1 MNKKT
6 KLLLTIIPLTILF
19 VLVTTFRA
27 QQQCTEYTINFVEDF
42 DNVQFK
48 DEGNSSVLHWGEG
61 YITMKQ
67 AGILQ
72 DFPSPLNFPT
82 WISMVA
88 YADFDRD
95 GLMDMIGTS
104 DIYSRR
110 IAFVKNMGNG
120 TFQEKTPYIRNEYS
134 QTKLVTLVAGDFDSD
149 GYPDFMYA
157 RSSLDAGSRV
167 GYIVEVLFYRHKHTF
182 SSSGV
187 PQFDRYDYT
196 SRLADYLELGWGSN
210 NAVTIDIDND
220 GDLDILYGNGFGQVI
235 LLRNDG
241 TKPLSNTTKFKP
253 EILINARSGESWY
266 RWNERGVTAIGLGD
280 FDKDGDADLII
291 GAVNWRGL
299 KYYKNDGSGH
309 FTLYKQLGDIYGSYY
324 LDDDLYDGAATAI
337 AVGDYDGDGYL
348 DFVVGTDN
356 WNRQEAY
363 PPEYVYGS
371 SSYYYCGSR
380 RINYNTGTKMG
391 GKVFYFKNDGHGDF
405 PVSSTKL
412 LYNGPRLIS
421 RRQCGAF
428 DFDFGLPLD
437 YDGDGDLDFM
447 MADGNHSEFYYCF
460 DNVLSDRYN
469 LIGVGQSTDITSG
482 LLDPTRYSITKVQ
495 FTGLSQ
501 SVIGSSSGLA
511 VTYYVSNNGGASWEL
526 YAQFSGSQIKNYTN
540 LPVHTFTTYGTDLR
554 WKAVMQAEDDYP
566 NPNDEYHETSNDTPR
581 IDRIEIK
588 YTYVDRREYSR
599 TSTVSAQVKLAGA
612 NEDSKLIIAGSFIFP
627 GWEGHLRA
635 YNTTN
640 MAAENSVTTALKTV
654 SISDLSS
661 PTGREIVAEGVDIL
675 WDAAELLNSNSPGS
689 RKIYTA
695 IPQNSVLE
703 RFDFSTSNAT
713 ILGPILSDVNNDS
726 EGLINFI
733 RGEGRTWRLG
743 DINHSNPIVVGP
755 PDGESNI
762 MGSGYADFKEAYS
775 DRQKVIIV
783 GANDGMLHC
792 FDAASGQELWAFIP
806 YNLLPKLKNM
816 WPVNPSTNQ
825 RYFNRDVYVDGS
837 PTSADVFFGGDWHTI
852 LICGQGPGKG
862 SSLGGGLNYYFALDI
877 TDIEEP
883 QPLWEFTDPGLGET
897 WSVPAIGKVMVQG
910 ADTWVAFVGSGY
922 DNDPDRVVGNN
933 FYAINI
939 ETGTSFWSF
948 AANNVDTSASFP
960 DIPNAIPGSPS
971 IADIDNNGYA
981 DRVYVGDLDGRIWK
995 IDVSKKWQ
1003 NVNSWAAEIVYED
1016 SNHYPIISKP
1026 AVWLNTPGQPGQG
1039 AVPRIYFGTGGD
1051 DRAPTTATY
1060 SFIALQDSNQ
1070 GSQADRVEW
1079 FMGNPATLNLPNQ
1092 KHVGDLSPG
1101 ERIWSDPQIANYIV
1115 YFNTFAGSIES
1126 VDPCENLLGL
1136 GKLYGRF
1143 VQSVGGSIIGGTA
1156 FKTTAGFAESLA
1168 LASKT
1173 RSAITLGERIKTQ
1186 TGQTKREVYIQEY
1199 DSTIQRLEQP
1209 IGGNLL
1215 KINSWR
1221 EVYNVIR
1228 NP

>member
-6 KLLLTIIPLTILF
+6 KISLIVIPLILLL
-19 VLVTTFRA
+19 VLAGEFLA
-27 QQQCTEYTINFVEDF
+27 QQQCTEETVTFVENF
-42 DNVQFK
+42 DDLQFK
-48 DEGNSSVLHWGEG
+48 DENNSSVLHWGEG
-61 YITMKQ
+61 YITLKR

-72 DFPSPLNFPT
+72 DFPIPLNFPT

-88 YADFDRD
+88 CADFDRD
-95 GLMDMIGTS
+95 GLIDMVGTS
-104 DIYSRR
+104 DVLSKR

-120 TFQEKTPYIRNEYS
+120 AFQEKTPYIRNQPSENE
-134 QTKLVTLVAGDFDSD
+134 LVTLVAGDFDGD
-149 GYPDFMYA
+149 GWPDFMYT
-157 RSSLDAGSRV
+157 RSAGSAGDRV
-167 GYIVEVLFYRHKHTF
+167 SYIEEVSFYRHKHTF
-182 SSSGV
+182 SSGV

-196 SRLADYLELGWGSN
+196 SRLAGYLELGWASN

-220 GDLDILYGNGFGQVI
+220 GDLDVLYGNGFGQVI

-253 EILINARSGESWY
+253 EILINARSGESGH
-266 RWNERGVTAIGLGD
+266 RWDERGAAAIGLGD
-280 FDKDGDADLII
+280 FDKDGDADLIV

-299 KYYKNDGSGH
+299 KYYKNDGNGH
-309 FTLYKQLGDIYGSYY
+309 FLLYKQLGDITGSHN
-324 LDDDLYDGAATAI
+324 LNDNLYDGAATAI

-356 WNRQEAY
+356 WNPQEVW
-363 PPEYVYGS
+363 PPQYQTGS
-371 SSYYYCGSR
+371 SSYYYCGSQ
-380 RINYNTGTKMG
+380 RITYTTGTKMG
-391 GKVFYFKNDGHGDF
+391 GKVFYFKNDGHGEF
-405 PVSSTKL
+405 QVSSTKL

-421 RRQCGAF
+421 QGQCGAF

-447 MADGNHSEFYYCF
+447 MADGNHSAFYYCF

-482 LLDPTRYSITKVQ
+482 LLDRTRYSITKVQ

-501 SVIGSSSGLA
+501 SVMGSSSGLA

-554 WKAVMQAEDDYP
+554 WKAVLEASDDYP
-566 NPNDEYHETSNDTPR
+566 DEESEYHGTSNDTPR

-599 TSTVSAQVKLAGA
+599 TSAVSAQVKIDAGG
-612 NEDSKLIIAGSFIFP
+612 EERKLIIAASFIFP

-635 YNTTN
+635 YDTTN
-640 MAAENSVTTALKTV
+640 MAAENSATTALKKV
-654 SISDLSS
+654 STSDLSL
-661 PTGREIVAEGVDIL
+661 PGGRQIVAPDVNIL
-675 WDAAELLNSNSPGS
+675 WDAGELLYSRSAAS

-695 IPQNSVLE
+695 IPDGSAFQRIE
-703 RFDFSTSNAT
+703 FSTANVST
-713 ILGPILSDVNNDS
+713 LEPILQDQNNDN
-726 EGLINFI
+726 EGLIDYI
-733 RGEGRTWRLG
+733 RAGGRDWKLA
-743 DINHSNPIVVGP
+743 DINHSNPILVGP
-755 PDGESNI
+755 PDGESNV
-762 MGSGYADFKEAYS
+762 MGSDYASFKLFHAQ
-775 DRQKVIIV
+775 RPKVIIV

-792 FDAASGQELWAFIP
+792 FDVASGEELWAYIP

-816 WPVNPSTNQ
+816 RLVDPTTGQ
-825 RYFNRDVYVDGS
+825 RYFNRDIYVDGS
-837 PTSADVFFGGDWHTI
+837 PTSADVYFDGDWHTI

-862 SSLGGGLNYYFALDI
+862 SSIGGGLNYYFALDI
-877 TDIEEP
+877 TYINNP
-883 QPLWEFTDPGLGET
+883 QPLWEFTAPGLGET
-897 WSVPAIGKVMVQG
+897 WSVPAIGKVTVQG

-922 DNDPDRVVGNN
+922 DNDPDRVVGNI

-939 ETGTSFWSF
+939 ETGISFWSF
-948 AANNVDTSASFP
+948 TAPNINTSVIFP
-960 DIPNAIPGSPS
+960 DIQNTIPGSPS
-971 IADIDNNGYA
+971 IVDMDKNGYA

-995 IDVSKKWQ
+995 IDVSKQWQ

-1016 SNHYPIISKP
+1016 SNHYPILSKP
-1026 AVWLNTPGQPGQG
+1026 AIWMNYSSPG
-1039 AVPRIYFGTGGD
+1039 AVPCLYFGTGGD
-1051 DRAPTTATY
+1051 DRAPSNATY
-1060 SFIALQDSNQ
+1060 SFIALQDNNKVA
-1070 GSQADRVEW
+1070 QADRVEW
-1079 FMGNPATLNLPNQ
+1079 FMGNAATLNLPTQ
-1092 KHVGDLSPG
+1092 KDVGDLTPG
-1101 ERIWSDPQIANYIV
+1101 EKVWSDPQIANYIV

-1173 RSAITLGERIKTQ
+1173 RSAVTLGEKTK
-1186 TGQTKREVYIQEY
+1186 TEGGQSKREVYIQEY
-1199 DSTIQRLEQP
+1199 DSTLERLEQP
-1209 IGGNLL
+1209 VGGTLI
-1215 KINSWR
+1215 KVKSWR
-1221 EVYNVIR
+1221 EVFTIIR
-1228 NP
+1228 NN